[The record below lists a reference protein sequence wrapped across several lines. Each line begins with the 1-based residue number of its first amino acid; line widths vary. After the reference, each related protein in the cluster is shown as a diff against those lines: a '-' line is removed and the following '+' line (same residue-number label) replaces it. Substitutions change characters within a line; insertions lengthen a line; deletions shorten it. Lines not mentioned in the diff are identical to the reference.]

1 MLELYFL
8 KELSVVKEQLLGIKR
23 LFREEV
29 KAKARCSYMEGWSR
43 QAGVWVAQAVCLSG
57 RKRSAQVSLSASL
70 CEVSPG
76 GAQGSQRTA
85 GLLASPASWWAQR
98 MEVTGEGG
106 QLDSLPRALSDSQN
120 NLYPLPGVM

>member
-29 KAKARCSYMEGWSR
+29 KTKARCSYTEGCSQ
-43 QAGVWVAQAVCLSG
+43 QAGVRVAQAVCLSG
-57 RKRSAQVSLSASL
+57 GKRSAQVSLSASL

-85 GLLASPASWWAQR
+85 GLWASPASWWAQR
-98 MEVTGEGG
+98 MEVARRRWAAGFTPQGPIRQPE
-106 QLDSLPRALSDSQN
+106 
-120 NLYPLPGVM
+120 

>member
-29 KAKARCSYMEGWSR
+29 KTKARCSYTEGCS
-43 QAGVWVAQAVCLSG
+43 QQSGVQVAQAVCLSG
-57 RKRSAQVSLSASL
+57 GKRSAQVSLSASL

-85 GLLASPASWWAQR
+85 GLWASPASWWAQR
-98 MEVTGEGG
+98 MEVARRRWAAGFTPQGPIRQPE
-106 QLDSLPRALSDSQN
+106 
-120 NLYPLPGVM
+120 